1 MSAPAPLDPRPV
13 DPQPVA
19 PQPTPSV
26 GASPAGAKSAPR
38 TTRVIAR
45 SPFWWAVSKGLVLT
59 FCRLYFRLR
68 IEGRHHVPKT
78 GPVLLVAN
86 HASYVDPP
94 LVGITAGRWVGFLA
108 QAGLAKVGPLRW
120 WLGQMGVTLID
131 RDAPSK
137 EALRVIAECLGKG
150 EAVGIFP
157 EGTRSAD
164 GAVGPF
170 RNGVEFLVRRTG
182 ATVVPIGLDGNHRAF
197 PRKAILPRPHKLVV
211 RYGEPMT
218 AAEVLAPGGVE
229 RLRARVAELAKAPL
243 RDAATSSGSQSGS
256 QSGSRSV
263 GTNGEPGA
271 SAATVRSD
279 TAASAAPAAR
289 RDASGS
295 APGPSSLSS
304 QSSAGG
310 GA

>member
-1 MSAPAPLDPRPV
+1 MSAEAPKTTTSGGATPGLPA
-13 DPQPVA
+13 
-19 PQPTPSV
+19 
-26 GASPAGAKSAPR
+26 AGPKAAPR
-38 TTRVIAR
+38 ATRVIAR
-45 SPFWWAVSKGLVLT
+45 SPFWWAASKALVLS
-59 FCRLYFRLR
+59 FCKLYFRLR
-68 IEGRHHVPKT
+68 VEGRHHVPKT
-78 GPVLLVAN
+78 GPLLLVAN

-108 QAGLAKVGPLRW
+108 QAGLAKLGPLRW
-120 WLGQMGVTLID
+120 WLTQMGVTLID

-164 GAVGPF
+164 GSVGPF

-182 ATVVPIGLDGNHRAF
+182 ATVVPIGLDGNFRAF
-197 PRKAILPRPHKLVV
+197 PRKAILPRPRKLVV
-211 RYGEPMT
+211 RYGAPMT

-229 RLRARVAELAKAPL
+229 RLRARVAELAHAPL
-243 RDAATSSGSQSGS
+243 RATDAGEGVATGG
-256 QSGSRSV
+256 
-263 GTNGEPGA
+263 NAGA
-271 SAATVRSD
+271 SAGPVRSD

-289 RDASGS
+289 REAGGG
-295 APGPSSLSS
+295 APGPSSTS
-304 QSSAGG
+304 SSAGG

>member
-1 MSAPAPLDPRPV
+1 
-13 DPQPVA
+13 
-19 PQPTPSV
+19 
-26 GASPAGAKSAPR
+26 
-38 TTRVIAR
+38 VIAR
-45 SPFWWAVSKGLVLT
+45 SPFWWLVSKVLVLG
-59 FCRLYFRLR
+59 FCKLYFRLR
-68 IEGRHHVPKT
+68 VEGRHHVPKT
-78 GPVLLVAN
+78 GPLLLVSN

-137 EALRVIAECLGKG
+137 EALRVIAECLAKG

-164 GAVGPF
+164 GSVGPF

-182 ATVVPIGLDGNHRAF
+182 ATVVPIGLDGNFRAF
-197 PRKAILPRPHKLVV
+197 PRKAIVPRPRKLVV
-211 RYGEPMT
+211 RYGAPMT

-229 RLRARVAELAKAPL
+229 RLRARVAELAHAPL
-243 RDAATSSGSQSGS
+243 RATDAGDGGATGGIA
-256 QSGSRSV
+256 
-263 GTNGEPGA
+263 GA
-271 SAATVRSD
+271 SAGPVRSD

-289 RDASGS
+289 REAGGG
-295 APGPSSLSS
+295 APGPSSTS
-304 QSSAGG
+304 SSAGG

>member
-1 MSAPAPLDPRPV
+1 MTASAPLEPRP
-13 DPQPVA
+13 
-19 PQPTPSV
+19 TTS
-26 GASPAGAKSAPR
+26 AGAAPAVSKAAPR
-38 TTRVIAR
+38 ATRVIAR

-108 QAGLAKVGPLRW
+108 QAGLARLGPLRW

-131 RDAPSK
+131 RNAPSK

-197 PRKAILPRPHKLVV
+197 PRKAILPRPRKLVV
-211 RYGEPMT
+211 RYGAPMS

-229 RLRARVAELAKAPL
+229 RLRARVAELAQAPL
-243 RDAATSSGSQSGS
+243 RDV
-256 QSGSRSV
+256 V
-263 GTNGEPGA
+263 GAGGEAGA
-271 SAATVRSD
+271 STAAVRSD
-279 TAASAAPAAR
+279 TAASAAN
-289 RDASGS
+289 
-295 APGPSSLSS
+295 PGPGKAAGVASEPSSSSS

>member
-1 MSAPAPLDPRPV
+1 MSAEASKTTAPGGATPGGPAP
-13 DPQPVA
+13 
-19 PQPTPSV
+19 
-26 GASPAGAKSAPR
+26 AGPKAAPR

-45 SPFWWAVSKGLVLT
+45 SPFWWLVSKVLVLG
-59 FCRLYFRLR
+59 FCKLYFRLR
-68 IEGRHHVPKT
+68 VEGRHHVPKT
-78 GPVLLVAN
+78 GPLLLVSN

-137 EALRVIAECLGKG
+137 EALRVIAECLAKG

-182 ATVVPIGLDGNHRAF
+182 ATVVPIGLDGNFRAF
-197 PRKAILPRPHKLVV
+197 PRKAIVPRPRKLVV
-211 RYGEPMT
+211 RYGAPMT

-229 RLRARVAELAKAPL
+229 RLRARVAELAHAPL
-243 RDAATSSGSQSGS
+243 RATDAGDGGATGGIA
-256 QSGSRSV
+256 
-263 GTNGEPGA
+263 GA
-271 SAATVRSD
+271 SAGPVRSD

-289 RDASGS
+289 REAGGG
-295 APGPSSLSS
+295 APGPSSTS
-304 QSSAGG
+304 SSAGG

>member
-1 MSAPAPLDPRPV
+1 MTASAPLEPRP
-13 DPQPVA
+13 
-19 PQPTPSV
+19 TTS
-26 GASPAGAKSAPR
+26 AGAAPAVSKAAPR
-38 TTRVIAR
+38 ATRVIAR

-108 QAGLAKVGPLRW
+108 QAGLARLGPLRW

-131 RDAPSK
+131 RNAPSK

-197 PRKAILPRPHKLVV
+197 PRKAILPRPRKLVV
-211 RYGEPMT
+211 RYGAPMS

-229 RLRARVAELAKAPL
+229 SLRARVAELAQAPL
-243 RDAATSSGSQSGS
+243 RDV
-256 QSGSRSV
+256 V
-263 GTNGEPGA
+263 GAGGEAGA
-271 SAATVRSD
+271 STAAVRSD
-279 TAASAAPAAR
+279 TAASAANPGPGKAAGV
-289 RDASGS
+289 AS
-295 APGPSSLSS
+295 GPSSSSS

>member
-13 DPQPVA
+13 NPQPIAPQPVA
-19 PQPTPSV
+19 PQPVAPS
-26 GASPAGAKSAPR
+26 AGAKSAPR

-45 SPFWWAVSKGLVLT
+45 SPFWWAVSKGLVLS

-197 PRKAILPRPHKLVV
+197 PRKAILPRPRKLVV
-211 RYGEPMT
+211 RYGEPMS

-243 RDAATSSGSQSGS
+243 RDAATSSGSQS
-256 QSGSRSV
+256 V
-263 GTNGEPGA
+263 GTNGDPGA

-279 TAASAAPAAR
+279 TAASAVPAAR

>member
-1 MSAPAPLDPRPV
+1 MSAEASKTTAPGGATPGGPAP
-13 DPQPVA
+13 
-19 PQPTPSV
+19 
-26 GASPAGAKSAPR
+26 AGPKAAPR

-45 SPFWWAVSKGLVLT
+45 SPFWWLVSKVLVLG
-59 FCRLYFRLR
+59 FCKLYFRLR
-68 IEGRHHVPKT
+68 VEGRHHVPKT
-78 GPVLLVAN
+78 GPLLLVSN

-137 EALRVIAECLGKG
+137 EALRVIAECLAKG

-157 EGTRSAD
+157 EGTRSGD

-182 ATVVPIGLDGNHRAF
+182 ATVVPIGLDGNFRAF
-197 PRKAILPRPHKLVV
+197 PRKAIVPRPRKLVV
-211 RYGEPMT
+211 RYGAPMT

-229 RLRARVAELAKAPL
+229 RLRARVAELAHAPL
-243 RDAATSSGSQSGS
+243 RATDAGDGGATGGIA
-256 QSGSRSV
+256 
-263 GTNGEPGA
+263 GA
-271 SAATVRSD
+271 SAGPVRSD

-289 RDASGS
+289 REAGGG
-295 APGPSSLSS
+295 ALGPSSTS
-304 QSSAGG
+304 SSAGG

>member
-1 MSAPAPLDPRPV
+1 MSAEASKTTAPGGATPGGPAP
-13 DPQPVA
+13 
-19 PQPTPSV
+19 
-26 GASPAGAKSAPR
+26 AGPKAAPR

-45 SPFWWAVSKGLVLT
+45 SPFWWLVSKVLVLG
-59 FCRLYFRLR
+59 FCKLYFRLR
-68 IEGRHHVPKT
+68 VEGRHHVPKT
-78 GPVLLVAN
+78 GPLLLVAN

-108 QAGLAKVGPLRW
+108 QAGLAKLGPLRW

-137 EALRVIAECLGKG
+137 EALRVIAECLAKG

-157 EGTRSAD
+157 EGTRSGD
-164 GAVGPF
+164 GSVGPF

-182 ATVVPIGLDGNHRAF
+182 ATVVPIGLDGNFRAF
-197 PRKAILPRPHKLVV
+197 PRKAIVPRPRKLVV
-211 RYGEPMT
+211 RYGAPMT

-229 RLRARVAELAKAPL
+229 RLRARVAELAHAPL
-243 RDAATSSGSQSGS
+243 RATDAGDGSATGG
-256 QSGSRSV
+256 
-263 GTNGEPGA
+263 NAGA
-271 SAATVRSD
+271 SAGPVRSD

-289 RDASGS
+289 REAGGG
-295 APGPSSLSS
+295 APGPSSTS
-304 QSSAGG
+304 SSAGG